1 MYRKILVPLDGS
13 PTAAR
18 GLQEAIPLA
27 LTLGARIRLLHV
39 VTSIPWLAAGG
50 MPVAED
56 VVAMLRSKGASVL
69 REASTSVR
77 AAGVEV
83 EDRLANSLG
92 DDAGQVIVG
101 QALAWGA
108 DLIVCG
114 THGRRGWRRVLM
126 GSDAEYVLRHAPV
139 PVLLV
144 RAPDEGGPARGASR
158 LQGREMDEP
167 GTGHSVPA
175 QLARPDVRRQRT
187 AVQEIFSP
195 SQGPHCLQRTR
206 HCAHR
211 PGYGRYVVT
220 ASDRASIVHHETRM
234 ELP

>member
-13 PTAAR
+13 QTAAR
-18 GLQEAIPLA
+18 GLREAIPLA

-39 VTSIPWLAAGG
+39 VTSTPWLAAGG
-50 MPVAED
+50 MPVADD
-56 VVAMLRSKGASVL
+56 VVAMLRSMGVYVL

-83 EDRLANSLG
+83 EDRLADSLG
-92 DDAGQVIVG
+92 DDAGPVILG

-144 RAPDEGGPARGASR
+144 RAQDEGGPARGASR
-158 LQGREMDEP
+158 LQGGEMDKP

-175 QLARPDVRRQRT
+175 QLARPDVRRQR
-187 AVQEIFSP
+187 AVQEVFSP
-195 SQGPHCLQRTR
+195 SQDPPCPHQTR
-206 HCAHR
+206 HCARR

-220 ASDRASIVHHETRM
+220 AYDRASIVEHVTRM
-234 ELP
+234 EPP